1 MLRPG
6 ITVSIASVSLIVSA
20 LIALPSVTIANAQVR
35 KNVSEFAGQRCNT
48 PPRGS
53 GIIVGQFSG
62 VDDSP
67 FVSDGDGLVPIDRFR
82 CFQTMSE
89 CKGWLY
95 TMQSKYTNA
104 GLPTVVRCT
113 KR

>member
-1 MLRPG
+1 MHRAFL
-6 ITVSIASVSLIVSA
+6 TA
-20 LIALPSVTIANAQVR
+20 LIAFPLPAPATQADAQVR
-35 KNVSEFAGQRCNT
+35 KDVSEYAGQRCNT

-53 GIIVGQFSG
+53 GVIVGQFSG

-67 FVSDGDGLVPIDRFR
+67 FNSDGDGRVPIDRFR

-95 TMQSKYTNA
+95 TMQSKYTSA
-104 GLPTVVRCT
+104 GAATVVRCT

>member
-1 MLRPG
+1 MHGHEDQFPG
-6 ITVSIASVSLIVSA
+6 FSDQPCPGSSGRYSH
-20 LIALPSVTIANAQVR
+20 SDQR
-35 KNVSEFAGQRCNT
+35 RGAGPQGCERICGAT
-48 PPRGS
+48 LQHAARGS

-67 FVSDGDGLVPIDRFR
+67 FISDGDALVAIDRYR
-82 CFQTMSE
+82 CFTTMSE

-104 GLPTVVRCT
+104 GAATLARCI

>member
-1 MLRPG
+1 MHRAFL
-6 ITVSIASVSLIVSA
+6 TA
-20 LIALPSVTIANAQVR
+20 LIAFPLLVPATLAEAQVR
-35 KNVSEFAGQRCNT
+35 KDVSEYAGQRCNT

-67 FVSDGDGLVPIDRFR
+67 FVSSDGLVPVDRFR

-104 GLPTVVRCT
+104 GAATVVRCT

>member
-1 MLRPG
+1 MYRVLL
-6 ITVSIASVSLIVSA
+6 TAFVSLPLLVPT
-20 LIALPSVTIANAQVR
+20 LLANTAQAQVR
-35 KNVSEFAGQRCNT
+35 KDVSEYAGQRCNT

-53 GIIVGQFSG
+53 GVIVGQFSG

-67 FVSDGDGLVPIDRFR
+67 FVSDGDGLVPVDRFR

-104 GLPTVVRCT
+104 GAPTVVRCT
-113 KR
+113 RR

>member
-1 MLRPG
+1 MKLK
-6 ITVSIASVSLIVSA
+6 SVSFLVALALTIGFAVPGSVS
-20 LIALPSVTIANAQVR
+20 AQVR
-35 KNVSEFAGQRCNT
+35 KDVSEYAGQRCST

-53 GIIVGQFSG
+53 GVIFGQFSG

-67 FVSDGDGLVPIDRFR
+67 FVSGGGLVPVDRMR
-82 CFQTMSE
+82 CFTSMSE

-104 GLPTVVRCT
+104 GTARVVRCV

>member
-1 MLRPG
+1 MQRAFL
-6 ITVSIASVSLIVSA
+6 TA
-20 LIALPSVTIANAQVR
+20 LIALPLVAAPISASVNSAHAQVR
-35 KNVSEFAGQRCNT
+35 KDVSEFAGQRCNT

-53 GIIVGQFSG
+53 GVILGQFSG

-67 FVSDGDGLVPIDRFR
+67 FVSGGDGLAPIDRFR
-82 CFQTMSE
+82 CFTTMSE
-89 CKGWLY
+89 CQGWLY
-95 TMQSKYTNA
+95 TMQSKYTSA